1 MELKMIKKFD
11 VPYKH
16 LFFLDIDTDI
26 SIDESILEEEIKYQI
41 TGIYYNDREI
51 TQINPENMEVIE
63 KELKELIEN
72 DEDELLEEIKCD
84 YSHENQLD
92 RFVDTSC
99 EDWIM
104 GR

>member
-1 MELKMIKKFD
+1 MIKKFD

-16 LFFLDIDTDI
+16 LFFLDIDTNLKI
-26 SIDESILEEEIKYQI
+26 IDLGIFEEIDFQI
-41 TGIYYNDREI
+41 TGIYYNDQEI

-63 KELKELIEN
+63 TELKELIEN

-99 EDWIM
+99 DDWIM

>member
-1 MELKMIKKFD
+1 MIKKFD
-11 VPYKH
+11 VPYKN
-16 LFFLDIDTDI
+16 LFFLDIDTNLKI
-26 SIDESILEEEIKYQI
+26 IDLGIFEEIDFQI
-41 TGIYYNDREI
+41 TGIYYNDQEI

-63 KELKELIEN
+63 TELKELIEN

-99 EDWIM
+99 DDWIM